1 MKERGI
7 YMSEILKENE
17 DVVNEQATEETVR
30 EIEYLL
36 RCASCECGW

>member
-1 MKERGI
+1 MNEVI
-7 YMSEILKENE
+7 IENE
-17 DVVNEQATEETVR
+17 EVIANEQVTEETVR